1 MEIYWDILVII
12 KKRSLG
18 KLGSRSQLCK
28 WLKQVETSW
37 NHPQRIHRM
46 LLVCISMLSLCP
58 WPGIEQQHACND
70 DQCGSNPSHRHKT
83 FRKGFIWDA
92 RHGETS
98 DEQTNCLCAC
108 VRKKSI
114 RSQSEHEV
122 KIQLQLSSHTMPS
135 FPLIIVHAVSL
146 PIIRLVSGHPNRPW
160 RRSSER
166 AWRLRKTHRSVLSP
180 DPIPEK
186 SGIAR
191 WHMRDGG
198 TAWLSG
204 VFNLGRSVGWTAI
217 QCYIINAIWQCVK
230 TLYPCSSHQNSW

>member
-1 MEIYWDILVII
+1 MTSVAPTHRTDTKPFEKASFGMPVTV
-12 KKRSLG
+12 KPQMS
-18 KLGSRSQLCK
+18 
-28 WLKQVETSW
+28 KQ
-37 NHPQRIHRM
+37 I
-46 LLVCISMLSLCP
+46 
-58 WPGIEQQHACND
+58 
-70 DQCGSNPSHRHKT
+70 
-83 FRKGFIWDA
+83 
-92 RHGETS
+92 
-98 DEQTNCLCAC
+98 AC
-108 VRKKSI
+108 VPVSEKKSI